1 MIFIKN
7 VNVMKT
13 NAFIEWCKN
22 HSKLVGSL
30 VTAIAA
36 IVVALLTASCGSTT
50 RAMVRNNATGTTTE
64 VKITTNNPTSVSV
77 SPSTDINPKSK

>member
-1 MIFIKN
+1 MSTSNK
-7 VNVMKT
+7 
-13 NAFIEWCKN
+13 FIEWCKN
-22 HSKLVGSL
+22 HSKLVASL

-50 RAMVRNNATGTTTE
+50 RALVRNNAEGTTTE

-77 SPSTDINPKSK
+77 SPETNVNYNPKSN